1 MINSKKSY
9 TIEEYIEIL
18 LRRIWYVIIPF
29 LIVTFG
35 VFCYVIFA
43 PRQYKA
49 STLVIVSPQRVP
61 EAYIQATVTS
71 KVEERLQA
79 IADEVMSRTRLEG
92 IISELRLYE
101 KEKRRLSNEEVVALM
116 RENIK
121 VELPTKKKEEKGSFT
136 ISYISSDPNV
146 AMIVANRLASLFIE
160 ENLKIREQQAVGT
173 TEFLSN
179 EVAMA
184 KQKLDQMDKAVAE
197 YKMRFMG
204 QLPQQLDTNLKVLEQ
219 LQNQYQ
225 RVGENLRAA
234 QDRKLF
240 IQKQL
245 SDLEMPI
252 TSSSRGGAG
261 SKASLLREDE
271 SAASNTAARSNHET
285 ELNSQLE
292 DLRSKYRENHP
303 DVAATKK
310 KIADLEKKKDK
321 DGINSII
328 KRDPRYQELK
338 SQLMMTD
345 LEINRFRAEESN
357 IAGQINKLRGRI
369 EQTPVREQD
378 MASLMREYEST
389 KEAYEKLTKKN
400 TDAQQ
405 AENLEKRQK
414 GEQFRVVD
422 PAKKPE
428 KPFSPDILKIIQIGL
443 AAAIGCGLGIAFIR
457 EQMDQSFHDAGDVE
471 ASLGLKVLASVP
483 RIEEELA

>member
-9 TIEEYIEIL
+9 SIEEYIEIL

-29 LIVTFG
+29 LIIIFG
-35 VFCYVIFA
+35 VSCYVIFA

-49 STLVIVSPQRVP
+49 STLIIVSPQRVP

-71 KVEERLQA
+71 KVEERLHA

-92 IISELRLYE
+92 IINELRLYE
-101 KEKRRLSNEEVVALM
+101 KEKKRLSNEEIVALM

-121 VELPTKKKEEKGSFT
+121 VELPTKKKEEDKGSFT
-136 ISYISSDPNV
+136 ISYISKDANV
-146 AMIVANRLASLFIE
+146 ATIVANRLASLFIE

-179 EVAMA
+179 EAAMA
-184 KQKLDQMDKAVAE
+184 KAKLDQMDKAVAE

-204 QLPQQLDTNLKVLEQ
+204 QLPQQLDTNLKMLEQ

-225 RVGENLRAA
+225 RVGESLRAA

-245 SDLEMPI
+245 NDLEMP
-252 TSSSRGGAG
+252 SSGTRGGVA
-261 SKASLLREDE
+261 SKTSLLREEE
-271 SAASNTAARSNHET
+271 STATRGSHET
-285 ELNSQLE
+285 DLSGQLE

-303 DVAATKK
+303 DVVATKK
-310 KIADLEKKKDK
+310 KLTDLEKKKDK
-321 DGINSII
+321 DGFSSIV

-338 SQLMMTD
+338 SQLMLTD
-345 LEINRFRAEESN
+345 LEISRFRAEESN
-357 IAGQINKLRGRI
+357 IAGQIGKLRGRI
-369 EQTPVREQD
+369 EQTPAREQD

-389 KEAYEKLTKKN
+389 KEAYEKLSKKN

-428 KPFSPDILKIIQIGL
+428 KPFSPDILKILQIGL
-443 AAAIGCGLGIAFIR
+443 AAAIGGGLGIAFIR
-457 EQMDQSFHDAGDVE
+457 EQMDQSFHDVGDVE
-471 ASLGLKVLASVP
+471 ASLGLKVLAAIP
-483 RIEEELA
+483 HMGEELT

>member
-18 LRRIWYVIIPF
+18 LRRIWYVVIPF
-29 LIVTFG
+29 LIIIFG
-35 VFCYVIFA
+35 VVCYVIFA

-92 IISELRLYE
+92 IISELHLYE
-101 KEKRRLSNEEVVALM
+101 KEKKRLSNEEVVTLM

-121 VELPTKKKEEKGSFT
+121 VELPKKEKEKGSFT
-136 ISYISSDPNV
+136 INYISNDPNV
-146 AMIVANRLASLFIE
+146 AMIVTNRLASLFIE

-179 EVAMA
+179 EVTMA

-225 RVGENLRAA
+225 RIGENLRAA

-252 TSSSRGGAG
+252 TSSSRGGAA
-261 SKASLLREDE
+261 SKTSLLREDE
-271 SAASNTAARSNHET
+271 SASSNTTARSSHET

-292 DLRSKYRENHP
+292 DLRSKYRESHP

-321 DGINSII
+321 DGFSSIV

-338 SQLMMTD
+338 SQLALTD

-357 IAGQINKLRGRI
+357 IAGQIGKLRGRI
-369 EQTPVREQD
+369 DQTPAREQD

-389 KEAYEKLTKKN
+389 KEAYEKLSKKN

-428 KPFSPDILKIIQIGL
+428 KPFSPDLLKIIQIGL

-471 ASLGLKVLASVP
+471 TSLGLKVLASVP
-483 RIEEELA
+483 RIEEEPV

>member
-29 LIVTFG
+29 LIIAFG
-35 VFCYVIFA
+35 VSCYVIFA

-92 IISELRLYE
+92 IISELHLYE
-101 KEKRRLSNEEVVALM
+101 KEKKRLSNEEVVTLM

-121 VELPTKKKEEKGSFT
+121 VELPTKKKEEKGSFA
-136 ISYISSDPNV
+136 ISYISNDANV

-204 QLPQQLDTNLKVLEQ
+204 QLPQQLDTNLKMLEQ

-225 RVGENLRAA
+225 RVGESLRAA

-245 SDLEMPI
+245 NDLETPI
-252 TSSSRGGAG
+252 RSGVASKTSP
-261 SKASLLREDE
+261 LREEE
-271 SAASNTAARSNHET
+271 STTVRSSHAT
-285 ELNSQLE
+285 DLNGQLE
-292 DLRSKYRENHP
+292 DLQSKYRENHP
-303 DVAATKK
+303 DVVATKK
-310 KIADLEKKKDK
+310 KLADLEKKRDK
-321 DGINSII
+321 DGFSSIL

-338 SQLMMTD
+338 SQLALTD

-357 IAGQINKLRGRI
+357 IAGQIGKLRSRI
-369 EQTPVREQD
+369 EQTPAREQD

-414 GEQFRVVD
+414 GEQFRVID